1 MAASR
6 IKFCLRYF
14 AKGRQET
21 NAPQSSF
28 LGMALV
34 SMAPQNTD
42 RNQTTPQT
50 ITTYLN
56 YSVLVQFFKGHC

>member
-6 IKFCLRYF
+6 IKFCLCYF

-21 NAPQSSF
+21 NASQRSF

-34 SMAPQNTD
+34 SKAPQNTD
-42 RNQTTPQT
+42 RNQTAPQT
-50 ITTYLN
+50 VTIYLN